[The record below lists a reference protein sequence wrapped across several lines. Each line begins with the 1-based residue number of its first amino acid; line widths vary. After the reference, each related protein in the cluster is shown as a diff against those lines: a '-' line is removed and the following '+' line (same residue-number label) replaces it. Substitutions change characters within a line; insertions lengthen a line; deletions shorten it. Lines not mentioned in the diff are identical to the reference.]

1 MLRQYFFAVDE
12 HRETGWA
19 LILNFGANLSN
30 RLFGWQF
37 FCLRRQNLS
46 NIEFKTAVDKNLFVY
61 RVDLL
66 LWVIAPAGQRGLI
79 ISGLNEPV
87 LPSDEFNGSNQ
98 LLHIFVGNVDVG
110 RHDYTLLGALFNVDA
125 HGVEDVWELVAR

>member
-19 LILNFGANLSN
+19 LILNFGANLSD
-30 RLFGWQF
+30 RFFGWQF
-37 FCLRRQNLS
+37 FGLRRQNLS

-66 LWVIAPAGQRGLI
+66 
-79 ISGLNEPV
+79 
-87 LPSDEFNGSNQ
+87 
-98 LLHIFVGNVDVG
+98 
-110 RHDYTLLGALFNVDA
+110 
-125 HGVEDVWELVAR
+125 